1 MGAEMMRLKLRWLLA
16 LGLAAA
22 LFVGGNLPSASAEDW
37 PTRPVRFILPLGPG
51 SGVDIEAR
59 MFADRLSQRWG
70 QPVIIDNRPGGD
82 GIVAINTFVAAHDD
96 HILLFSPTSSFTA
109 HPYLHDHLPYKL
121 SDLVP
126 IARVSNTFVAVSVPT
141 SLDVD
146 SLAKFV
152 ALARAQPGQLN
163 WAGLTGALDFLLAG
177 WLQQENLN
185 VAKIAYKN
193 PVDAANDLA
202 EGRVQF
208 YESAFA
214 IVRPQLQNGKIKVIA
229 VTNTVRAPN
238 LPDLP
243 TVAEAGYP
251 AMTVDG
257 LVGVFGPTGMS
268 SATRDK
274 ITADVKAVADDT
286 IKERL
291 AATGQLLN
299 VGGAEEFAK
308 SIDEQRNQVAQ
319 FAKKLGV
326 DELPQN

>member
-1 MGAEMMRLKLRWLLA
+1 MLQLKPRWLLA
-16 LGLAAA
+16 LGFVAVVFLATNA
-22 LFVGGNLPSASAEDW
+22 PSASTESW

-59 MFADRLSQRWG
+59 MFADKLGQRWG

-109 HPYLHDHLPYKL
+109 HPFLHDHLPYKL

-141 SLDVD
+141 SLNVD

-152 ALARAQPGQLN
+152 AMARAQPGQLN

-202 EGRVQF
+202 EGRVQL

-238 LPDLP
+238 LPDMP

-251 AMTVDG
+251 ALTVDG
-257 LVGVFGPTGMS
+257 LVGVFGPTGIS
-268 SATRDK
+268 NELRQK
-274 ITADVKAVADDT
+274 IAADVKAVADDT

-299 VGGAEEFAK
+299 VGGADEFAK
-308 SIDEQRNQVAQ
+308 SIEEQRSQVAQ
-319 FAKKLGV
+319 FAKQLGI

>member
-1 MGAEMMRLKLRWLLA
+1 MGAEMIRLKLRWLLA
-16 LGLAAA
+16 LGLAAI
-22 LFVGGNLPSASAEDW
+22 LFVAANLPSASAEDW

-141 SLDVD
+141 SLNVD

-268 SATRDK
+268 SAARDK
-274 ITADVKAVADDT
+274 ITADIKAVADDT

-319 FAKKLGV
+319 FAKKLGI

>member
-1 MGAEMMRLKLRWLLA
+1 MGAEMIQFKPRWLFA
-16 LGLAAA
+16 LGLVAAMLVA
-22 LFVGGNLPSASAEDW
+22 AKAPSAVAEDW

-59 MFADRLSQRWG
+59 MFADKLGQRWG
-70 QPVIIDNRPGGD
+70 QPVIVDNRPGGD
-82 GIVAINTFVAAHDD
+82 GIVAINAFVAAHDD
-96 HILLFSPTSSFTA
+96 HVLLFSPTSSFTA
-109 HPYLHDHLPYKL
+109 HPYLHDHLPYKQ

-141 SLDVD
+141 SLNID
-146 SLAKFV
+146 SLAKFI

-243 TVAEAGYP
+243 TVAEAGAP
-251 AMTVDG
+251 GLTVDG
-257 LVGVFGPTGMS
+257 LVGIFGPTGIS
-268 SATRDK
+268 NALRDK
-274 ITADVKAVADDT
+274 ILADVKASADDT
-286 IKERL
+286 IKDRL
-291 AATGQLLN
+291 MTTGQLLN
-299 VGGAEEFAK
+299 IGSGEEFAK
-308 SIDEQRNQVAQ
+308 SIAEQRNQVTQ
-319 FAKKLGV
+319 FAKKLGI
-326 DELPQN
+326 DEMPQN

>member
-1 MGAEMMRLKLRWLLA
+1 MLRLKLRLLLA
-16 LGLAAA
+16 FGLVAV
-22 LFVGGNLPSASAEDW
+22 LFVAAIPSSASADDW
-37 PTRPVRFILPLGPG
+37 PTRPVRFILTLGPG
-51 SGVDIEAR
+51 SGADIGAR
-59 MFADRLSQRWG
+59 LLADKLSQRWG
-70 QPVIIDNRPGGD
+70 QPVVVDNRPGGD

-109 HPYLHDHLPYKL
+109 HPYLHDHLPYRP

-146 SLAKFV
+146 SLDKLV
-152 ALARAQPGQLN
+152 ALARAQPGKLN
-163 WAGLTGALDFLLAG
+163 WAGLTGTLDFLLAG
-177 WLQQENLN
+177 WLQEENLN
-185 VAKIAYKN
+185 IAKIAYKN

-202 EGRVQF
+202 EGRVQL

-243 TVAEAGYP
+243 TVKEAGYP
-251 AMTVDG
+251 GLTVDG
-257 LVGVFGPTGMS
+257 LVGIFGPTGTS
-268 SATRDK
+268 NALRDK
-274 ITADVKAVADDT
+274 IAADVKAVADDT
-286 IKERL
+286 IKDRL
-291 AATGQLLN
+291 MATGQLLN
-299 VGGAEEFAK
+299 VGGGEEFAK
-308 SIDEQRNQVAQ
+308 SLDEQRKQVTD
-319 FAKKLGV
+319 FAKKLGI

>member
-1 MGAEMMRLKLRWLLA
+1 MMRLKLHWLLA
-16 LGLAAA
+16 LGAFAVF
-22 LFVGGNLPSASAEDW
+22 FVTAGAPSASAQDW
-37 PTRPVRFILPLGPG
+37 PTRPVRFIVTLGPG

-82 GIVAINTFVAAHDD
+82 GIVAINAFVAAHDD
-96 HILLFSPTSSFTA
+96 HILLFTPTSSFTA
-109 HPYLHDHLPYKL
+109 HPFLHDHLPYKP

-126 IARVSNTFVAVSVPT
+126 ITRVSNTFVAVSVPT
-141 SLDVD
+141 SLNVD
-146 SLAKFV
+146 SLAKLV

-185 VAKIAYKN
+185 IAKIAYKN

-202 EGRVQF
+202 EGRVQL

-238 LPDLP
+238 LPDMP
-243 TVAEAGYP
+243 TVTEAGYP
-251 AMTVDG
+251 GLTVDG

-268 SATRDK
+268 NALRDK
-274 ITADVKAVADDT
+274 ITADIRASADDT

-299 VGGAEEFAK
+299 VGSAEEFAK
-308 SIDEQRNQVAQ
+308 SIEEQRKQVAD
-319 FAKKLGV
+319 FAKKLGI